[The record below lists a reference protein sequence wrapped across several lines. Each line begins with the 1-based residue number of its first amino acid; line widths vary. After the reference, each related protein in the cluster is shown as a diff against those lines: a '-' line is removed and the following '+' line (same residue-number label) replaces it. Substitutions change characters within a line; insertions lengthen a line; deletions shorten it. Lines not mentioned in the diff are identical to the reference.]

1 MDSMAAVELRNEAL
15 ENDMEHIQNSLVRS
29 MGVIQHISHLICPER
44 DAHIDSGRAETLVL

>member
-1 MDSMAAVELRNEAL
+1 MAAVELRNEAL